1 MLRTITISALL
12 VLGIATAQA
21 EEEATTLVS
30 YSDLNLS
37 KPSDARILAA
47 RLEDAATSVCVKAN
61 PNLGSSALQNCVD
74 VSVHM
79 AMSRIRSTLD
89 EAVQFQLANVRTAM
103 RD

>member
-1 MLRTITISALL
+1 MLRTITVAALL

-30 YSDLNLS
+30 YSDLNLTN
-37 KPSDARILAA
+37 PSDAKVLAA

-61 PNLGSSALQNCVD
+61 PSLSPSALQSCVD

-79 AMSRIRSTLD
+79 AMSRIRSTMN
-89 EAVQFQLANVRTAM
+89 EAVQIQLANVRTAM